1 MYTYTYITVHTV
13 TKCSLSCR
21 SAPEMSSLHRNS
33 MLRKTQSQP
42 QPSKTNTLPPMS
54 SIKAIKQESQKH
66 SRCKSV
72 PGPADNAV
80 NPKKKASD
88 DTNNKDKKAD
98 SRKSSANSSPKPKR
112 TIFEGFRNTLRPKSK
127 SHEASCASLKVSAA
141 VISTTSVCGASAQG
155 SNSLPLVGGS
165 GQPVVAIGGAT
176 VGAATTS
183 PLHKVYAS
191 AAQSTPDLGGIASEQ
206 CCSGTS
212 EHKPR
217 REASSNSQEDSA
229 PVSVTDTA
237 PPD

>member
-1 MYTYTYITVHTV
+1 
-13 TKCSLSCR
+13 
-21 SAPEMSSLHRNS
+21 MSSLHHNS

-54 SIKAIKQESQKH
+54 SIKAIKQEAQKH

-72 PGPADNAV
+72 PGPADDAV
-80 NPKKKASD
+80 NPKKKASASD

-98 SRKSSANSSPKPKR
+98 GRKSSNSSPKPKR

-176 VGAATTS
+176 VAGAGATTS

-206 CCSGTS
+206 CCGGTS

-229 PVSVTDTA
+229 PVSVTDAA

>member
-1 MYTYTYITVHTV
+1 
-13 TKCSLSCR
+13 
-21 SAPEMSSLHRNS
+21 MSSLHRNS

-72 PGPADNAV
+72 PGPADDAV
-80 NPKKKASD
+80 NPKKKASASD

-155 SNSLPLVGGS
+155 SNSLPLVGGL

-176 VGAATTS
+176 VGGAATTTTS

-206 CCSGTS
+206 CCGGTS

-229 PVSVTDTA
+229 PVSVTDAA